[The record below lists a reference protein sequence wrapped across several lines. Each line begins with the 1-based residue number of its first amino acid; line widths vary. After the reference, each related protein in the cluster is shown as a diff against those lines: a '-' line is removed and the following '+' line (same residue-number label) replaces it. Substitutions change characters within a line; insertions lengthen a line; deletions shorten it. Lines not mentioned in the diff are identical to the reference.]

1 MFCPECGYPLPD
13 DADKCE
19 YCGHIF
25 RASNASKRSGV
36 SENSIVTEEDES
48 EVSYKASVSE
58 ISGQKNISNG
68 TKQPNNEKW
77 LAVLIGIAAIILLVG
92 VINIAFNQVIEGES
106 HGTLSLPSEG
116 TNQDVND
123 DIIDQNVDS
132 NETVDSRDEEN
143 AQGNDVA
150 EPTEK
155 PIQTTTPTPVPT
167 STPTPTPYPLS
178 TVKAHVTDRK
188 PDDLGRYVRPVFSD
202 YDASSALHQE
212 KHPEYDNTAKSL
224 IDGDPITSWQEGVAG
239 DGTAEQIKLGFDDY
253 RLIHY
258 IELKLGNWRTEE
270 YYDINNRPKQ
280 MELEIEGTRFTLDF
294 TDAMIPH
301 YIEFDHPVRAKQLTF
316 TINSVYKGT
325 EANDCCI
332 AEITAYT
339 E

>member
-19 YCGHIF
+19 YCGHVF
-25 RASNASKRSGV
+25 SRTNASEVSGV
-36 SENSIVTEEDES
+36 VESSKVTEEDR
-48 EVSYKASVSE
+48 SE
-58 ISGQKNISNG
+58 ISHEASASEKSKQGNTFNG
-68 TKQPNNEKW
+68 IKEPSNEKGF
-77 LAVLIGIAAIILLVG
+77 AALIGILAIILLIG
-92 VINIAFNQVIEGES
+92 VINIAFNQIIEGES

-116 TNQDVND
+116 ANQDVNGD
-123 DIIDQNVDS
+123 ATEQAVENIGIDGS
-132 NETVDSRDEEN
+132 SEEN
-143 AQGNDVA
+143 NGQEKDIN
-150 EPTEK
+150 EPADMST
-155 PIQTTTPTPVPT
+155 QTSTPTPVPT
-167 STPTPTPYPLS
+167 SIPTSTPYPLS
-178 TVKAHVTDRK
+178 SVKAHVTDDK
-188 PDDLGRYVRPVFSD
+188 PDDLSRYVRPVFSD
-202 YDASSALHQE
+202 YYASSELHQE

-224 IDGDPITSWQEGVAG
+224 VDGDYITSWQENVAG
-239 DGTAEQIKLGFDDY
+239 DGTAEQIKLRLDDY

-270 YYDINNRPKQ
+270 YYYINNRPSQ

-294 TDAMIPH
+294 TDSMISH
-301 YIEFDHPVRAKQLTF
+301 YVEFDHPVRAKQLTF